1 MAERRIGEKSVPIRD
16 ANGVLYCGD
25 TKKARRR
32 DRSARLLSLDKIA
45 ARRRPRRAIWHVQ
58 P

>member
-1 MAERRIGEKSVPIRD
+1 MPIRD